1 MAELER
7 EEEETLCQMVILL
20 IDWCIYNAIN
30 PQSLLISRIR
40 ERNEIKRER
49 EEEEEEEGIEQG
61 AVNLTQGEWHTATFL
76 WITRI
81 GERERERVGDGWL
94 AVEWRDRGLGSGV
107 EREVLSP
114 IYHRWCFWFSNFI
127 LLLIILLCNI
137 YDMAR
142 LLGKKIMTWTHFG
155 YLLDT

>member
-40 ERNEIKRER
+40 ERNEIKREKE

-61 AVNLTQGEWHTATFL
+61 AVNLTQGERHTATFL
-76 WITRI
+76 RTTRI
-81 GERERERVGDGWL
+81 GERESRRWL
-94 AVEWRDRGLGSGV
+94 AGNGV
-107 EREVLSP
+107 EREWVGQWGGERGPKSYIPPVTFLV
-114 IYHRWCFWFSNFI
+114 F
-127 LLLIILLCNI
+127 
-137 YDMAR
+137 
-142 LLGKKIMTWTHFG
+142 
-155 YLLDT
+155 